1 MAFDVSPLASASC
14 HQPHATAAVH
24 SHPPHPPTTWP
35 LPSAQH
41 LLQQAKTREE
51 FSTLG
56 CNVMTHFLLM
66 ANRDAE
72 PFDSAFRD
80 MMSFIA
86 DPMQWAVM
94 EEELTERGVVRLTF
108 YDIALDFTLL
118 DAFDDLDRLPATI
131 VSVLQNRWLTDRMK
145 ESALSAGI
153 WAMIKAKK
161 SMLKVCGEGFEWG
174 RGVCVCVPACHVL
187 VHCCVAPSSTL
198 MVS

>member
-1 MAFDVSPLASASC
+1 M
-14 HQPHATAAVH
+14 
-24 SHPPHPPTTWP
+24 
-35 LPSAQH
+35 QH

-51 FSTLG
+51 FSTVG
-56 CNVMTHFLLM
+56 CDVMTQFLLM

-118 DAFDDLDRLPATI
+118 DAFDDLDRLPGTI

-153 WAMIKAKK
+153 WAIIKAKK

-174 RGVCVCVPACHVL
+174 GVCVLVCVL
-187 VHCCVAPSSTL
+187 VMSLCTAVRPLPAP
-198 MVS
+198 